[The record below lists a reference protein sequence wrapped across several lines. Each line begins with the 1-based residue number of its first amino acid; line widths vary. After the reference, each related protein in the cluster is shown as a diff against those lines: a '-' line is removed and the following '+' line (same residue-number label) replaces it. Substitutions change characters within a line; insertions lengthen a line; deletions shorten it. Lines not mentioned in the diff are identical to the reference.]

1 MRSPWKGPYVTC
13 AVIAQCGSLS
23 CKDSIFGVET
33 KSARLWRL
41 QNQTKDDRRRKMW
54 RSEIRVTTD
63 VKAAG
68 NIRGKGSGIIHSTE
82 TSIPSM
88 SYKQAEMGRQSID
101 G

>member
-1 MRSPWKGPYVTC
+1 MGSPWKGPYVTC

-33 KSARLWRL
+33 KSAWSWRL
-41 QNQTKDDRRRKMW
+41 KNQMKDDRWRKVW
-54 RSEIRVTTD
+54 RSEIRVMTD

-68 NIRGKGSGIIHSTE
+68 SLRGKGSGIIHSTE

-88 SYKQAEMGRQSID
+88 SYEHAEMGRQSND